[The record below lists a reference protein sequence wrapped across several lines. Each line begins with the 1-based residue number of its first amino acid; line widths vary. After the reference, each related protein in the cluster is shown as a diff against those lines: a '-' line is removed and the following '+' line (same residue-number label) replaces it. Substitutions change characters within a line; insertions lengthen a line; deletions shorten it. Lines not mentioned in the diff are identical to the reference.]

1 MELALDD
8 DDDDVFDEL
17 DDFLDVIGSLVSDIL
32 AESKENLDK
41 LALGKWNIVFETC
54 YHNQDEKLK
63 EVHNLSN
70 TINAAFWQNYEST
83 RYLPNLSVSNV
94 WIVLSVLESR

>member
-41 LALGKWNIVFETC
+41 LALGK
-54 YHNQDEKLK
+54 
-63 EVHNLSN
+63 
-70 TINAAFWQNYEST
+70 
-83 RYLPNLSVSNV
+83 
-94 WIVLSVLESR
+94 